1 MKQMYKVFLNDR
13 LIEIGDSANITK
25 TKPLEV
31 FNEPVTVSEVE
42 AWFQGFVESSE
53 AKVFLVHPSPERF
66 FKIFR
71 RAFTEL
77 PAAGGVVISAD
88 KLLFIFRNGKWDLPK
103 GKIDAGET
111 PDESAL
117 REVAEECGISAHFI
131 TKALPSTFHIYPST
145 YRKTKGQ
152 WIFKETFWFEM
163 QHAGKEEPAPQYDE
177 GITRVKWFSRG
188 GLHEV
193 LENTYENLKQIILL
207 YHY

>member
-1 MKQMYKVFLNDR
+1 MYKVFLNDR

-25 TKPLEV
+25 TKPSV
-31 FNEPVTVSEVE
+31 IFNNPVTVSEVK
-42 AWFQGFVESSE
+42 AWFHIFERGVENE
-53 AKVFLVHPSPERF
+53 VVLAHPYPETF

-71 RAFTEL
+71 QAFIEL
-77 PAAGGVVISAD
+77 PAAGGVVISAG

-111 PDESAL
+111 PDEAAL
-117 REVAEECGISAHFI
+117 REVAEECGISKHTI
-131 TKALPSTFHIYPST
+131 IKALPSTFHIYPST

-177 GITRVKWFSRG
+177 GITEVKWFSKS
-188 GLHEV
+188 GLDEA
-193 LENTYENLKQIILL
+193 LANTYENLKQIIQL
-207 YHY
+207 YCG

>member
-25 TKPLEV
+25 TKPSV
-31 FNEPVTVSEVE
+31 IFNDPVTVSEVK
-42 AWFQGFVESSE
+42 AWFHNFERGVENE
-53 AKVFLVHPSPERF
+53 VVLAHPYPETF

-71 RAFTEL
+71 QAFIEL
-77 PAAGGVVISAD
+77 PAAGGVVISAG

-117 REVAEECGISAHFI
+117 REVAEECGISAHSI
-131 TKALPSTFHIYPST
+131 TKTLPSTFHIYSST

-177 GITRVKWFSRG
+177 GITEVKWFSKS
-188 GLHEV
+188 GLDEA
-193 LENTYENLKQIILL
+193 LANTYENLKQIIQL
-207 YHY
+207 YCG